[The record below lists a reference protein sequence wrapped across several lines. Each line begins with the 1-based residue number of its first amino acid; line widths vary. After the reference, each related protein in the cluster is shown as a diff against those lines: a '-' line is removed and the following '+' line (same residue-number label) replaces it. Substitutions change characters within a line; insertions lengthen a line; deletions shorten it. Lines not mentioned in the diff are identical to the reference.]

1 MQKRAQ
7 HTCTFIQ
14 ETFIGINFHEIVLP
28 HEKAKISTL
37 HK

>member
-1 MQKRAQ
+1 MQKRAAT
-7 HTCTFIQ
+7 HVHIFQ
-14 ETFIGINFHEIVLP
+14 ETFIGMNFHEIVLT